1 MQEQF
6 SRMKETFEKDIRK
19 IREDKTALEIEVASL
34 DKVGLL
40 MLPHFHGYC
49 STIVPGALKLSMIDK
64 KSDCEILLQHVY
76 SQLVIFSSQSSS
88 QTTDISK

>member
-34 DKVGLL
+34 DKVGL
-40 MLPHFHGYC
+40 FYFT
-49 STIVPGALKLSMIDK
+49 S
-64 KSDCEILLQHVY
+64 
-76 SQLVIFSSQSSS
+76 FSWSLFC
-88 QTTDISK
+88 